1 MDVTATGR
9 NPDPL
14 PDTRNIITIKRVVH
28 SVRTGK
34 NPAIANQWART
45 EERVRMER
53 EVEAEMARQVQ
64 EMREEL
70 ARYSFY
76 YSIYLLY

>member
-1 MDVTATGR
+1 MR
-9 NPDPL
+9 N
-14 PDTRNIITIKRVVH
+14 
-28 SVRTGK
+28 SRTEEE
-34 NPAIANQWART
+34 IAAE

-76 YSIYLLY
+76 YYVLAVLVQNLHILTLLLWLGSTSAT

>member
-1 MDVTATGR
+1 MR
-9 NPDPL
+9 N
-14 PDTRNIITIKRVVH
+14 
-28 SVRTGK
+28 SRTEEE
-34 NPAIANQWART
+34 IAAE

-76 YSIYLLY
+76 YYVLAVLVQNVHILTLLLWLGSTSAT